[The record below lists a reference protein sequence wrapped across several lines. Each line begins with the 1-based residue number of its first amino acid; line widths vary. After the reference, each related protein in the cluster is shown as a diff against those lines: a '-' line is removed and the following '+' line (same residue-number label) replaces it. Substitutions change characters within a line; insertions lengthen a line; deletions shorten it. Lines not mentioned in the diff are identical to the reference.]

1 MLIASST
8 FVTAALSETSES
20 GEEWKLETGNWKSG
34 TGSRFL
40 VPIRMASLDQTAS
53 FPQARAIRP
62 AARSGVWV
70 SVREAFWIALEA
82 LRAHKLRTFLTLLG
96 VVIATTTLIVVMSL
110 VNGMNLYIADHIANL
125 GANVFIVHRYQWAQ
139 GYDAWLKAR
148 RRNKPILIE
157 EFEFLRDNL
166 KNYRNI
172 GAEAEIQNID
182 SNARYQS
189 HTVYF
194 LDIAG
199 VTPNMIDIG
208 MQKVES
214 GRYIT
219 QPDYEHESMVCFIGQ
234 DLETA
239 FFPNVDPLNKE
250 ILVNGIPFR
259 VVGVAEKIGST
270 FGESQD
276 NFVQIPLTTYKKYFS
291 PRPSLEVNVQAWD
304 SDQMMRLEDET
315 RALLRAR
322 RHIPY
327 LEDDTFGINASDT
340 IMQTWHQITGAV
352 FGVTIGIVA
361 VFMVV
366 GGIVIMYIMLASVT
380 ERTHEI
386 GIRKSLGAR
395 RQDILM
401 QFVIESSVM
410 AGIGGGM
417 GLLAAVMVSEL
428 VNLVVGPGFFN
439 ASIPLSAILVGLVL
453 STVVGLFFG
462 IYPASQ
468 AAKLDPIE
476 ALRTE
481 N

>member
-1 MLIASST
+1 
-8 FVTAALSETSES
+8 
-20 GEEWKLETGNWKSG
+20 
-34 TGSRFL
+34 
-40 VPIRMASLDQTAS
+40 
-53 FPQARAIRP
+53 
-62 AARSGVWV
+62 
-70 SVREAFWIALEA
+70 
-82 LRAHKLRTFLTLLG
+82 LRAHKLRSFLTLLG

-110 VNGMNLYIADHIANL
+110 INGMNLFIADHIANL

-139 GYDAWLKAR
+139 GYEAWLRAR

-157 EFEFLRDNL
+157 EFEFLRDGL
-166 KNYRNI
+166 KDYKNI
-172 GAEAEIQNID
+172 GAEAEIQNINT
-182 SNARYQS
+182 SARYQNHS
-189 HTVYF
+189 VYY

-208 MQKVES
+208 AQKVAS

-219 QPDYEHESMVCFIGQ
+219 ESDYQHESMVCFIGQ
-234 DLETA
+234 DLVNA
-239 FFPNVDPLNKE
+239 FFPNVEPIDKE
-250 ILVNGIPFR
+250 IMVNGIPFR

-276 NFVQIPLTTYKKYFS
+276 NFVHMPLTTYRKLYS

-304 SDQMMRLEDET
+304 AEQMTVLEDQT

-322 RHIPY
+322 RHTPY
-327 LEDDTFGINASDT
+327 REDDTFGINASDT
-340 IMQTWHQITGAV
+340 IMELWHQITAAV

-366 GGIVIMYIMLASVT
+366 GGIVIMNIMLASVT

-395 RQDILM
+395 RRDILM

-410 AGIGGGM
+410 AGLGGGV
-417 GLLAAVMVSEL
+417 GVLLALLVSEV
-428 VNLVVGPGFFN
+428 VNLIVGPGFFN
-439 ASIPLSAILVGLVL
+439 SSVPLSAVLVGLFL
-453 STVVGLFFG
+453 SVGVGLFFG